1 MRRLVKINERGRR
14 IGESHPRA
22 VLTDHEVNE
31 LLMPLLEQRAAVIA
45 ACDGLPKPTID
56 AALTVLGLSYRLL
69 AEKFE
74 VSKGHIAKIARGARR
89 SQVASTI
96 RECP

>member
-1 MRRLVKINERGRR
+1 MKRLVKINERGRR

-31 LLMPLLEQRAAVIA
+31 LLMPMLDQRAAVIA
-45 ACDGLPKPTID
+45 ACDGMPKPMID

-74 VSKGHIAKIARGARR
+74 VSKGHIAKIARGSRR
-89 SQVASTI
+89 AQTASVVK
-96 RECP
+96 EQS